1 MAYEADLMTQALG
14 ISGTYQAI
22 RGANGPAQHIA
33 AGLVGLTYCGM
44 FAGMVPDGIIGA
56 WAGSSLLVI
65 FATVWFKKV
74 WLKRA
79 LLLDFVLSF
88 TVLTFYFLHDHS
100 ASTSPVYHV
109 MTAHGME
116 AGSRGQDPMS
126 MLDMFSH
133 GLASAMMALWSLYLA
148 NLVQR
153 QQLEAQRFKVAFEG
167 EVLK

>member
-1 MAYEADLMTQALG
+1 MTQALG

-22 RGANGPAQHIA
+22 RSANGPAQHIA
-33 AGLVGLTYCGM
+33 VALVGLTYCGM
-44 FAGMVPDGIIGA
+44 FVGMVPDAIIGA
-56 WAGSSLLVI
+56 WAGSSVLVLL
-65 FATVWFKKV
+65 ATVWLKKV

-79 LLLDFVLSF
+79 LLIDFVLSF

-100 ASTSPVYHV
+100 APSGPVYHV

-116 AGSRGQDPMS
+116 AGSRGQSSMS

-133 GLASAMMALWSLYLA
+133 GLACAMMALWSLYLA

-153 QQLEAQRFKVAFEG
+153 QLLEAQRFEVSFEG